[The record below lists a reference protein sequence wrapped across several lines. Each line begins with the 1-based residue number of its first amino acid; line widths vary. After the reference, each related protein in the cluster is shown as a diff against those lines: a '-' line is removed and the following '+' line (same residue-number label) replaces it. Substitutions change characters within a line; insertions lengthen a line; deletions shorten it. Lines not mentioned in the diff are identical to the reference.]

1 MADEAKHIQ
10 TLGVLMFRF
19 HRTVTKKIRTPP
31 DGRLFFSS
39 TSLAFSFVS
48 ALLVK
53 SDTNIRQKEIRQ
65 FNQYVLFVARR
76 VDLCFE
82 YIFKRSFSIAEKWSH
97 KRVTGAHDKEVIFF
111 FL

>member
-1 MADEAKHIQ
+1 
-10 TLGVLMFRF
+10 MFRF

-31 DGRLFFSS
+31 DDRLFFSS